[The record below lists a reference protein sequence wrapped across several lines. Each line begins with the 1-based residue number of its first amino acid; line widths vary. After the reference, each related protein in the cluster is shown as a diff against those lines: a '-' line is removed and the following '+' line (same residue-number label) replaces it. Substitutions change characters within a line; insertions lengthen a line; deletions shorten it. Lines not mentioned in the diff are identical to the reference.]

1 MRHSTCNIHNTFRKL
16 FQLSL
21 LASVSLMT
29 GAALAAY
36 PDKSIKLVVGFPP
49 GGPTDMSARI
59 IAPKLAEILKQS
71 VFIENKAGAGGNVAA
86 QMVANAAPDGYTFL
100 VNSAAFA
107 VNPALYGAAAGYSPS
122 KNFTTVAF
130 ISTQANVIS
139 VNESVPVKTLA
150 ELKEYASKNKLSY
163 SSPGYGTTPH
173 LTCENLFRVQWK
185 ADINH
190 IPYKGAG
197 PASMA
202 VVGGETPIA
211 CTAVAGVYQFSKQ
224 GKVRILAISSD
235 KRSPNLPDVPTL
247 VELGYPQIKDYT
259 WSAMMAPVKTPND
272 IVQKMNGAVNFV
284 LQLPDVKEQ
293 MDKAGLIVMTGNVQ
307 QANGYMNEEVTRWE
321 KIVKEVGAKVE

>member
-1 MRHSTCNIHNTFRKL
+1 VKFSTRITRRILGKVSQL
-16 FQLSL
+16 ALVGSLSL
-21 LASVSLMT
+21 LT
-29 GAALAAY
+29 GAAWAAY

-59 IAPKLAEILKQS
+59 IAPKLSEILKQS

-86 QMVANAAPDGYTFL
+86 QIVAGAAPDGYTFL
-100 VNSAAFA
+100 FNSAAFA
-107 VNPALYGAAAGYSPS
+107 VNPALYGSAAGYSPE
-122 KNFTTVAF
+122 KNFSTVAF
-130 ISTQANVIS
+130 VSTQANVIS
-139 VNESVPVKTLA
+139 VNEAIPVKTLA

-173 LTCENLFRVQWK
+173 LTCENLFSSKWK

-202 VVGGETPIA
+202 VVGGETPVA

-235 KRSPNLPDVPTL
+235 KRSPNLPEVPTL

-259 WSAMMAPVKTPND
+259 WSAMIAPIKTPSD
-272 IVQKMNGAVNFV
+272 IIQKMNRAVNFV
-284 LQLPDVKEQ
+284 LQMPDVREQ
-293 MDKAGLIVMTGNVQ
+293 MDKAGLVVMSGTVQ
-307 QANGYMNEEVTRWE
+307 QGNEYMTEEVNRWA
-321 KIVKEVGAKVE
+321 KIVKDVGAKVE

>member
-1 MRHSTCNIHNTFRKL
+1 MRDSTCNIHNTFRKL

-107 VNPALYGAAAGYSPS
+107 VNPALYGAAAGYSPG

-202 VVGGETPIA
+202 VVGGETPVA

-247 VELGYPQIKDYT
+247 VESGYPQIKDYT
-259 WSAMMAPVKTPND
+259 WSAMMAPIKTPSD

-293 MDKAGLIVMTGNVQ
+293 MDKAGLVVMSGNVQ
-307 QANGYMNEEVTRWE
+307 QANGYMNEEVARWE

>member
-1 MRHSTCNIHNTFRKL
+1 MKFSTRIIRRVIGKT
-16 FQLSL
+16 FQLGLVGSL
-21 LASVSLMT
+21 SVLM
-29 GAALAAY
+29 GSAWAAY

-86 QMVANAAPDGYTFL
+86 QMVANSAPDGYTFL

-107 VNPALYGAAAGYSPS
+107 VNPALYGAAAGYSPE
-122 KNFTTVAF
+122 KNFSTVAF

-173 LTCENLFRVQWK
+173 LTCENLFHAQWK

-235 KRSPNLPDVPTL
+235 KRSPNIQEVPTL

-259 WSAMMAPVKTPND
+259 WSAMMAPIKTPSD
-272 IVQKMNGAVNFV
+272 IIQKMNSAVNFV
-284 LQLPDVKEQ
+284 LQMPEVREQ
-293 MDKAGLIVMTGNVQ
+293 MDKAGLVVMSGTVKQGNE
-307 QANGYMNEEVTRWE
+307 YMAEEVNRWA
-321 KIVKEVGAKVE
+321 KIVKDVGAKVE

>member
-1 MRHSTCNIHNTFRKL
+1 MKFSNQNIRRVLGKIFHL
-16 FQLSL
+16 GVVGSLSF
-21 LASVSLMT
+21 LMGT
-29 GAALAAY
+29 AYAAY

-86 QMVANAAPDGYTFL
+86 QMVSGAAPDGYTFL
-100 VNSAAFA
+100 FNSAAFA
-107 VNPALYGAAAGYSPS
+107 VNPALYGSAAGYNPE

-130 ISTQANVIS
+130 VSTQANVIS

-173 LTCENLFRVQWK
+173 LTCENLFHAQWK

-224 GKVRILAISSD
+224 GKVRILAISSE
-235 KRSPNLPDVPTL
+235 KRSPNLQEVPTL

-259 WSAMMAPVKTPND
+259 WSAMMAPIKTPSD
-272 IVQKMNGAVNFV
+272 IVQKMNRAVNFV
-284 LQLPDVKEQ
+284 LQMPEVREQ
-293 MDKAGLIVMTGNVQ
+293 MDKAGLVVMSGTVQ
-307 QANGYMNEEVTRWE
+307 QSNEYMTEEVNRWA
-321 KIVKEVGAKVE
+321 KIVKDVGAKVE

>member
-1 MRHSTCNIHNTFRKL
+1 VKFSTRITRRVIGKACQL
-16 FQLSL
+16 GLVGSLSL
-21 LASVSLMT
+21 FIGSAW
-29 GAALAAY
+29 AAY

-59 IAPKLAEILKQS
+59 IAPKLSEILKQS
-71 VFIENKAGAGGNVAA
+71 VFVENKPGAGGNVAA
-86 QMVANAAPDGYTFL
+86 QMVAGAAPDGYTFL

-107 VNPALYGAAAGYSPS
+107 VNPALYGAAAGYSPT
-122 KNFTTVAF
+122 KNFANVAF

-139 VNESVPVKTLA
+139 VNENVPVKTLA
-150 ELKEYASKNKLSY
+150 ELREYASKNKLSY

-173 LTCENLFRVQWK
+173 LTCENLFRIQWK

-211 CTAVAGVYQFSKQ
+211 CTAVAGVFQFSKQ
-224 GKVRILAISSD
+224 GKVRILTISSD
-235 KRSPNLPDVPTL
+235 KRSPNLPEVPTL

-259 WSAMMAPVKTPND
+259 WSAMMAPIKTPND
-272 IVQKMNGAVNFV
+272 IIQKMNGAVNFV
-284 LQLPDVKEQ
+284 LQMPEVKEQ
-293 MDKAGLIVMTGNVQ
+293 MDKAGLTVMSGSVQ
-307 QANGYMNEEVTRWE
+307 QANQYMAEEVNRWA
-321 KIVKEVGAKVE
+321 KVVKDVGAKVE

>member
-1 MRHSTCNIHNTFRKL
+1 MNFPARIIQHL
-16 FQLSL
+16 FGKVFQFSAVAVLSL
-21 LASVSLMT
+21 VVGSAW
-29 GAALAAY
+29 AAY
-36 PDKSIKLVVGFPP
+36 PDKSIRLVVGFPP
-49 GGPTDMSARI
+49 GGPTDLSARI

-71 VFIENKAGAGGNVAA
+71 VFVENKAGAGGNVAA
-86 QMVANAAPDGYTFL
+86 QMVANVAPDGYTFL

-107 VNPALYGAAAGYSPS
+107 VNPALYGAAAGYNPE
-122 KNFTTVAF
+122 KNFSTVAF
-130 ISTQANVIS
+130 LSTQANVIS
-139 VNESVPVKTLA
+139 VNEAVPVKTLA
-150 ELKEYASKNKLSY
+150 ELKEYASKNKLAY
-163 SSPGYGTTPH
+163 SSPGQGTTPH
-173 LTCENLFRVQWK
+173 LTCENLFRIKWK
-185 ADINH
+185 SDITH

-259 WSAMMAPVKTPND
+259 WSAMMAPIKTPNE
-272 IVQKMNGAVNFV
+272 IVQKMNRAVNFV

-293 MDKAGLIVMTGNVQ
+293 MDKAGLIVMSGTVQ
-307 QANGYMNEEVTRWE
+307 QANEYMSEEVNRWA
-321 KIVKEVGAKVE
+321 KVVKEVGAKVE

>member
-1 MRHSTCNIHNTFRKL
+1 MRHSACNIQNTFRKL

-21 LASVSLMT
+21 LASFSLMA
-29 GAALAAY
+29 GSALATY

-71 VFIENKAGAGGNVAA
+71 VFVENKAGAGGNVAA
-86 QMVANAAPDGYTFL
+86 QIVANAPPDGYTFL

-107 VNPALYGAAAGYSPS
+107 VNPALYGAAAGYSPK
-122 KNFTTVAF
+122 KNFSTVAF

-139 VNESVPVKTLA
+139 VNESVPVKNLA
-150 ELKEYASKNKLSY
+150 ELKAYASKNKLSY

-173 LTCENLFRVQWK
+173 LTCENLFRIQWK

-259 WSAMMAPVKTPND
+259 WSAMMAPIKTPND

-284 LQLPDVKEQ
+284 LQLPEVKEQ
-293 MDKAGLIVMTGNVQ
+293 MDKAGLVVMSGDVK
-307 QANGYMNEEVTRWE
+307 QANTYMTEEVNRWE
-321 KIVKEVGAKVE
+321 KVVKEVGAKVE

>member
-1 MRHSTCNIHNTFRKL
+1 MRYCIGNKLSFFYQALKTF
-16 FQLSL
+16 FIGGIAFLSMS
-21 LASVSLMT
+21 AWAV
-29 GAALAAY
+29 Y
-36 PDKSIKLVVGFPP
+36 PDKPIKLVVGFPP
-49 GGPTDMSARI
+49 GGPTDMTARI
-59 IAPKLAEILKQS
+59 IAPKLGEILKQS

-86 QMVANAAPDGYTFL
+86 QVVANSAPDGYTFL

-107 VNPALYGAAAGYSPS
+107 VNPALYGPSAGYSPD
-122 KNFTTVAF
+122 KNFIPVAF

-139 VNESVPVKTLA
+139 VNEAVPVKTLA
-150 ELKEYASKNKLSY
+150 ELKDYSVKNKLSY

-173 LTCENLFRVQWK
+173 LTCENLFRVIWK
-185 ADINH
+185 QDINH

-202 VVGGETPIA
+202 VVSGEAPIA

-259 WSAMMAPVKTPND
+259 WSAMMAPIKTPND
-272 IVQKMNGAVNFV
+272 VIVKMNQAVNAV
-284 LQLPDVKEQ
+284 LQMPDVREQ
-293 MDKAGLIVMTGNVQ
+293 MDKAGLVVMGGSLQ
-307 QANGYMNEEVTRWE
+307 QTNDYMIEEVNRWSQ
-321 KIVKEVGAKVE
+321 IVKAVGAKVE

>member
-1 MRHSTCNIHNTFRKL
+1 MSHSTCNIQDTLRKL
-16 FQLSL
+16 FQISL
-21 LASVSLMT
+21 LASLSLMT
-29 GAALAAY
+29 GVACAAY

-107 VNPALYGAAAGYSPS
+107 VNPALYGAAAGYSPE

-235 KRSPNLPDVPTL
+235 KRSPNLQDLPTL

-259 WSAMMAPVKTPND
+259 WSAMMAPIKTPSD

-293 MDKAGLIVMTGNVQ
+293 MDKAGLVVMSGNVQ
-307 QANGYMNEEVTRWE
+307 QAKGYMTEEVNRWE

>member
-259 WSAMMAPVKTPND
+259 WSAMMAPIKTPND